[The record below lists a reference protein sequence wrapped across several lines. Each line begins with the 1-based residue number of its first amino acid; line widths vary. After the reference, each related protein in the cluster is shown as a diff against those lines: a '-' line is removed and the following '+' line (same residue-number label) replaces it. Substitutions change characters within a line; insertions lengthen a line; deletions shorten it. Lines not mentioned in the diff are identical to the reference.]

1 MAVKDNCKEVM
12 TLVQFHHSGCLVM
25 QGSRYCFSKQA
36 LLERK
41 TSPFTL

>member
-36 LLERK
+36 LLSGK
-41 TSPFTL
+41 TSPFTM

>member
-1 MAVKDNCKEVM
+1 MAVKDNCKEVI

-25 QGSRYCFSKQA
+25 QGNRYGFSKQA

-41 TSPFTL
+41 TSPFTV